1 MPTLSPVPNGVAHAG
16 RVVHDLGLASIFG
29 GQLFGRAA
37 LHPAVEKISD
47 PYERGQVVNAA
58 WRRYGTIN
66 GFGLLAVG
74 VVHLAARLTGEA
86 SGRGTLTP
94 SERRLTHVK
103 DGLVAGNFVTG
114 LATAVAG
121 TRFARQ
127 APDGRVPLTDGDHVS
142 AQATDQ
148 QASTKRLLNVLGVT
162 AIATE
167 AALVAVTAAL
177 DTEHER
183 RAPLRRRFRRR

>member
-1 MPTLSPVPNGVAHAG
+1 MPTFSPVPNGVAHAG

-29 GQLFGRAA
+29 GQLFGRVA

-66 GFGLLAVG
+66 GAGLLAVG
-74 VVHLAARLTGEA
+74 VVHLAARLTGGA
-86 SGRGTLTP
+86 SGRATLTA
-94 SERRLTHVK
+94 SERRLTYVK

-114 LATAVAG
+114 LATAVVG
-121 TRFARQ
+121 IRFAKQ
-127 APDGRVPLTDGDHVS
+127 APDGRVPLADGDHVA

-148 QASTKRLLNVLGVT
+148 QASTKRLLNVLGVA

-167 AALVAVTAAL
+167 AALVGVTAAL

-183 RAPLRRRFRRR
+183 RAPLRWRVRRR